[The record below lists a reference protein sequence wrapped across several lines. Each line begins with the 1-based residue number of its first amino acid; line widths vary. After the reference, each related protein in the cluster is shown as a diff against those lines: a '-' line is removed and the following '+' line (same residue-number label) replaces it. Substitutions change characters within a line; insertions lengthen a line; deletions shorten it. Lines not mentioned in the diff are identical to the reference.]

1 VSNDPRPASP
11 QGAQPIAARS
21 GVAVGLLAALRADLT
36 FAALL
41 LVPAGL
47 APGGTWLWVRGLWFV
62 GVFGAVSVA
71 GNMALARLRPA
82 HFQVRQQGV
91 VAPKDK
97 RQPWLDAVGAAGLVA
112 FGLAWLVF
120 LPLDVF
126 WLRLLPAP
134 AFWVSFVGGVGA
146 TVGMALTPL
155 AVWENRFATP
165 NVQDQSG
172 QGQRVVDTGVYSL
185 IRHPIYAGN
194 LLLAAGAPL
203 WLGSYAGA
211 ALGAGVLLVMTVGR
225 IAIEEAQLRASL
237 PGYDAYAKRVR
248 SRLIPFLL

>member
-11 QGAQPIAARS
+11 QGAKPFAARS

-47 APGGTWLWVRGLWFV
+47 APGGTWLWVRGLSFV
-62 GVFGAVSVA
+62 GVFSAVSVA

-91 VAPKDK
+91 VASKDK

-134 AFWVSFVGGVGA
+134 PFWVSVVGGVGVM
-146 TVGMALTPL
+146 VGMALTPL

-165 NVQDQSG
+165 NVQEQGG
-172 QGQRVVDTGVYSL
+172 QVIAETGVYRL
-185 IRHPIYAGN
+185 VRHPLYLGN
-194 LLLAAGAPL
+194 LLLSGGAPL
-203 WLGSYAGA
+203 WLGSYAA
-211 ALGAGVLLVMTVGR
+211 ATIGVGVVLVMTVGR
-225 IAIEEAQLRASL
+225 IVIEERDLRARL
-237 PGYDAYAKRVR
+237 PAYEDYASRVR
-248 SRLIPFLL
+248 ARLIPFVM